1 LGILQKMRFIS
12 LCLLFNLSWCFAIY
26 AQRDTANSKATD
38 TLRQNR
44 VQPAIPAPDS
54 AAVAKASREQFMED
68 SIAMVYLKPDT
79 TRLESFAASIT
90 KNVLFDVHSK
100 PPEQQRQKSLLPR
113 GRPRNVRDPW
123 IIVVLTGLLIF
134 TGLLNVFFNRDI
146 KIVFQSFYN
155 KHALSQLDKEG
166 GLINSWAF
174 VGLFVLF
181 SLTSGLVLYQLTI
194 YYNYYQSLTG
204 IRLFIAFS
212 AAVSILFAIKFIV
225 LKFIGFVFDI
235 KRQVSE
241 YITVLNLTYFNI
253 AFVLL
258 FVATCFS
265 LLNSHLIPALL
276 IFTLVSIAAIFA
288 WQYLRKGVS
297 IISDFRLHKFY
308 LFIYLCAL
316 EICPVLILIK
326 ALNI

>member
-1 LGILQKMRFIS
+1 MRFIS
-12 LCLLFNLSWCFAIY
+12 FCLLFNLPWYFAVY
-26 AQRDTANSKATD
+26 AQHDTTSRKVTD
-38 TLRQNR
+38 TLHQNR
-44 VQPAIPAPDS
+44 AQPAMPAPDS
-54 AAVAKASREQFMED
+54 AALAQGRRQQFTAD

-79 TRLESFAASIT
+79 ARMQSFAASIT
-90 KNVLFDVHSK
+90 KNMLFDAHFK
-100 PPEQQRQKSLLPR
+100 PPGQPRQKGLLPR
-113 GRPRNVRDPW
+113 GRPRNLRDPW
-123 IIVVLTGLLIF
+123 IIIVLTGLLTF
-134 TGLLNVFFNRDI
+134 TGLLNIFFNRDI
-146 KIVFQSFYN
+146 KTVVQSFYN

-174 VGLFVLF
+174 LGLFVLF
-181 SLTSGLVLYQLTI
+181 SLTSGLVLYQLTT

-204 IRLFIAFS
+204 MRLFLAFS
-212 AAVSILFAIKFIV
+212 AAVSMLFAIKFIV

-253 AFVLL
+253 AFLLL
-258 FVATCFS
+258 FVAICFS
-265 LLNSHLIPALL
+265 LLNTHFIRPLL
-276 IFTLVSIAAIFA
+276 VFTLVSIAAIFA